1 MELNVM
7 MMARMI
13 FVWKEY
19 VLQLVVIKGLDQM
32 QLKTDAVYVGEME
45 VRVKI
50 FEEYMMSKIWEL
62 DIRT

>member
-50 FEEYMMSKIWEL
+50 FVEYMMSKIWEL